1 METNGDDGDTE
12 MGKGSDD
19 EDTMEENGE
28 EEEPEAE
35 VEEDEEEEDE
45 EDDDDGEQQGSSGH
59 TIDMEEYNGLSEAE
73 GEETD
78 EALAEDSD

>member
-35 VEEDEEEEDE
+35 VEEDEEEDE

>member
-35 VEEDEEEEDE
+35 VEEDEEEEED
-45 EDDDDGEQQGSSGH
+45 DDDDGEQQGSSGH

>member
-1 METNGDDGDTE
+1 VETNGDDGDTE

-35 VEEDEEEEDE
+35 VEEDEEEEED
-45 EDDDDGEQQGSSGH
+45 DDDDGEQQGSSGH